1 MKKLVNESLLKNDLL
16 YRLFLPIIQY
26 YVINIRTMVTD
37 LRSIFNYYVLRLDN
51 GPKKIELPKVLFVN
65 PTNFCNAKCGFCA
78 YRKVGDQF
86 KTLDI
91 ESYKKTID
99 QYASLGGKQVSLT
112 PTIGEVLLD
121 PSIYEK
127 IAYAKENGMFVSIV
141 SNAVLINNNSNYM
154 KLLDANVDE
163 LIFSIGDIIPKY
175 EAIVF
180 GIPEAVSKNKM
191 EGLLKML
198 AEMERRGKPGYKIR
212 LAFRSMR
219 KYGEIMD
226 DLKKSEF
233 WQYYEKGLFDTEF
246 LVGYDNWG
254 GRIAQQELAGIQK
267 LKRPHQFKKYPCHNL
282 YTLSIL
288 GSGDIRLCGC
298 RVKNTIY
305 DDLVIGNINQTSL
318 GEIMKSEKWTNII
331 SEFGKGNLPDVCK
344 GCSFYAP
351 RYK

>member
-1 MKKLVNESLLKNDLL
+1 MKKIVKQSLFKNDFT
-16 YRLFLPIIQY
+16 YRLFMPLMQF
-26 YVINIRTMVTD
+26 YVINVRTMVTD
-37 LRSIFNYYVLRLDN
+37 IHSLFNYYVLRLDN
-51 GPKKIELPKVLFVN
+51 GPKKIELPKMLFVN

-86 KTLDI
+86 KNLDLG
-91 ESYKKTID
+91 SYRKVID
-99 QYASLGGKQVSLT
+99 QYAALGGKKISLT

-121 PSIYEK
+121 PTIYEK
-127 IAYAKENGMFVSIV
+127 IAYAKQKGMYVSIV
-141 SNAVLINNNSNYM
+141 SNGVLINNNDNYR
-154 KLLDANVDE
+154 KLLDADVDE
-163 LIFSIGDIIPKY
+163 LIFSIGDIVPKY

-198 AEMERRGKPGYKIR
+198 AEMDRRKPDYKIR
-212 LAFRSMR
+212 LAFRPMR
-219 KYGEIMD
+219 RYDQIMG

-267 LKRPHQFKKYPCHNL
+267 LKRPHQVKKYPCHNL

-288 GSGDIRLCGC
+288 GSGDVRLCGC

-305 DDLVIGNINQTSL
+305 DELVIGNINQTPL
-318 GEIMKSEKWTNII
+318 EEIMKSKKWTEII
-331 SEFGKGNLPDVCK
+331 SEFGKGNLPEVCK

-351 RYK
+351 RYR